1 MADITIALAGN
12 PNAGKTTIFNALT
25 GLRQHTGNWPGKTV
39 EKKKGGSVWKIED
52 QCCGPARHLQPDRVF
67 PEEIIARD
75 FIIESRPDV
84 VINVVDATNLERNLY
99 LTVQLLELDVP
110 VVMALNMTDDLQ
122 KDGSKINLD
131 QLSRFLGEIPIVST
145 TANRGTGISE
155 LISKAVGA
163 AKNHD
168 NDHTFSA
175 RLRRQTRTRDRTTDR
190 IIFRVSIDTKRYPQR
205 WLALKLLE
213 ADAEILEQVRAMP
226 NGEQVIS
233 LAMQSAEKL
242 KSMLGDDVDMLIADR
257 RYGFIN
263 GVVRQ
268 SLHRPPAWI
277 ASRSPTASTT
287 SSRTSG
293 LACPS
298 SSR

>member
-1 MADITIALAGN
+1 VSMADITIALAGN
-12 PNAGKTTIFNALT
+12 PNAGKSTIFNALT

-39 EKKKGGSVWKIED
+39 EKREGVIAYEKMKINVVD
-52 QCCGPARHLQPDRVF
+52 LPGTYSLTAYS

-75 FIIESRPDV
+75 FIIENRPDV

-163 AKNHD
+163 AK
-168 NDHTFSA
+168 
-175 RLRRQTRTRDRTTDR
+175 
-190 IIFRVSIDTKRYPQR
+190 
-205 WLALKLLE
+205 
-213 ADAEILEQVRAMP
+213 
-226 NGEQVIS
+226 
-233 LAMQSAEKL
+233 
-242 KSMLGDDVDMLIADR
+242 KS
-257 RYGFIN
+257 
-263 GVVRQ
+263 
-268 SLHRPPAWI
+268 
-277 ASRSPTASTT
+277 
-287 SSRTSG
+287 
-293 LACPS
+293 
-298 SSR
+298 